1 MRIWSATPHPPR
13 GQGVGLKHWVDTRAH
28 GSWAMAGGQFVWE
41 QGGLTRG
48 WLALSNTQLNPRL
61 LGYDIVLAGINV
73 WLVRVV
79 LCYRAHTVLAF
90 LDLWE
95 IHTASIIG
103 YYHCIM
109 YIWPLQNCKI
119 WHLCSGW
126 WSKKKRSKLY
136 YRRKKIH
143 FTKWCLLMT
152 WITTWAPNK
161 LSRVSVFF
169 FTGHIIIVMGSE
181 AAGHPIYKQWA

>member
-1 MRIWSATPHPPR
+1 MVSHAAPSKGPR
-13 GQGVGLKHWVDTRAH
+13 GGVEALGGHT
-28 GSWAMAGGQFVWE
+28 GSRVLSDGRGAICLGA
-41 QGGLTRG
+41 GGLTRG
-48 WLALSNTQLNPRL
+48 WLALSNTQLNLRL